1 MARFLAILTSFHMGE
16 NDMNGNKY
24 YIDYKKGR
32 RIIRFVTNDYGEL
45 CEEYDL
51 LDHDPAVEII
61 KVENGCPD
69 EEPLPN
75 PALEYYS
82 MTHWIY

>member
-1 MARFLAILTSFHMGE
+1 MAISPETLTWE
-16 NDMNGNKY
+16 KNDMNGNKY

-32 RIIRFVTNDYGEL
+32 RTIRFVTNDYGEL

-51 LDHDPAVEII
+51 LDHDPDVEII
-61 KVENGCPD
+61 KVENGSPD
-69 EEPLPN
+69 EEPLPDH
-75 PALEYYS
+75 PFLAYYS

>member
-1 MARFLAILTSFHMGE
+1 MRKEKF
-16 NDMNGNKY
+16 

-32 RIIRFVTNDYGEL
+32 RTIRFVTNDYGEL

-61 KVENGCPD
+61 KVENGCSD

-82 MTHWIY
+82 ITHWVY

>member
-1 MARFLAILTSFHMGE
+1 MAKFLAIFTSFHMGE
-16 NDMNGNKY
+16 KAMCKEKF
-24 YIDYKKGR
+24 YIDYKKGKR
-32 RIIRFVTNDYGEL
+32 TIRFVTNNYGEL

-82 MTHWIY
+82 IRHWVY

>member
-32 RIIRFVTNDYGEL
+32 RTIRFVTNDYGEL

-51 LDHDPAVEII
+51 LV
-61 KVENGCPD
+61 
-69 EEPLPN
+69 PN

-82 MTHWIY
+82 IRHWVY